1 MVINRCHFFE
11 ISTKT
16 YIVALHQNCLG
27 EAFSVKGHMTSL
39 VVRKSEF
46 THYSF

>member
-27 EAFSVKGHMTSL
+27 EAFPVKGHNMIHK
-39 VVRKSEF
+39 VVFELI
-46 THYSF
+46 HY